1 VVVHS
6 EWAATRQVLGDT
18 LARRVKNVDDYFEFY
33 EGNID
38 ILYE

>member
-1 VVVHS
+1 MKWTGHVF
-6 EWAATRQVLGDT
+6 T
-18 LARRVKNVDDYFEFY
+18 LARRVKNVDDYYEFY